1 MLQYRLAGWGF
12 YGIGPKLG
20 ALKEKEENDQ
30 SMETEKE
37 RVWSQE

>member
-1 MLQYRLAGWGF
+1 
-12 YGIGPKLG
+12 LG

-37 RVWSQE
+37 RVWSKE